1 MAAIASWKDLALE
14 LVAQQ
19 LVCGNCVRLTLTT
32 TSMAP
37 FLLPGDRLL
46 LATVAVESLV
56 VGDLVAIAARPC
68 PLVHRMVA
76 APGRRGGQRVVTK
89 GDAGTTFDRQFP
101 PEAILGRVVS
111 VQRNDKVLPLAALS
125 AYYGARILAWLSCCC
140 ASAVNGSAPFVRRA
154 MYFLLCRI
162 MHIVS
167 SAVWSIGQ
175 RPSGH

>member
-1 MAAIASWKDLALE
+1 MAAIASWEDLALE

-111 VQRNDKVLPLAALS
+111 VQRNDKVLPLAAHN
-125 AYYGARILAWLSCCC
+125 AYCGARILAWLSWCC
-140 ASAVNGSAPFVRRA
+140 AGAANVAVPSLRRA
-154 MYFLLCRI
+154 IFFLLRRL
-162 MHIVS
+162 MYVVS
-167 SAVWSIGQ
+167 GAVWSIAQ
-175 RPSGH
+175 RPSGC